1 MSYLSKLNV
10 VHNSALNPDNP
21 IHRKRIKLIDN
32 LIEQQEMLEAMIE
45 RQPYRKYQI
54 KLLINQATGKEVEI
68 KLPVKLR
75 QWYWQYDGSY
85 YFQCYDGKR
94 KLMIRDD
101 MGVLCAGTPKDL
113 IQSIGILMCA
123 VEAGEMD
130 KQLTQ

>member
-85 YFQCYDGKR
+85 YFQWYDGKR

-113 IQSIGILMCA
+113 IQSIGILMCD